1 MIKPRIRR
9 HFHAPGSEHRIPL
22 DIWRCAGA
30 GLVGYGKN
38 PSVSYRS
45 WRIQYDAELARRIA
59 AGMP

>member
-1 MIKPRIRR
+1 MTKPHITRY
-9 HFHAPGSEHRIPL
+9 FHHPATGNHRALIT
-22 DIWRCAGA
+22 WRCAGA
-30 GLVGYGKN
+30 GLVGYGKS